1 MCFRHSQREKRIQV
15 NKYSM
20 IKSFIIRYLCPFMF
34 VFYRYIVIDS
44 LLWSNATQDS
54 RVQQRDKLATF
65 FVKSRYTLHCLRQNC
80 KLILFY
86 FVYSNCAFSWTIF
99 DIIKMLVLSNY
110 VKYLL
115 IYNYVYIYVFLCVW
129 GDVHMYLCY
138 PEDGLRFSAAS
149 ACQSL
154 SLGAGN

>member
-1 MCFRHSQREKRIQV
+1 
-15 NKYSM
+15 M
-20 IKSFIIRYLCPFMF
+20 IKSFIIRYLHPFML

-54 RVQQRDKLATF
+54 RVQQRDKLTTF
-65 FVKSRYTLHCLRQNC
+65 FVKSRYTLHCLRQNY

-99 DIIKMLVLSNY
+99 DIIKMLALSNY

-129 GDVHMYLCY
+129 GGMCTCICAIQKTVLD
-138 PEDGLRFSAAS
+138 
-149 ACQSL
+149 SL
-154 SLGAGN
+154 QLVLLSHWAWVLGTNRVQCLNSILA